1 MLANN
6 TLNEDT
12 FLKYA
17 MRIYDNPNCK
27 NVAEFEEDL
36 NRVKYVKRLLNK
48 YKEKGILR
56 SRLLL
61 NHTIVLINVFT
72 VQGAARILFYK
83 LEKDLHPS
91 LKSLLIF
98 LESSPDY
105 IPEIDIN
112 KIPSDVKLLKLLGE
126 EE

>member
-1 MLANN
+1 MLISNPL
-6 TLNEDT
+6 TEKT
-12 FLKYA
+12 FLNFA
-17 MRIYDNPNCK
+17 MKIYDNPNCTS
-27 NVAEFEEDL
+27 ADEFEEDL

-48 YKEKGILR
+48 YKEKCILR

-61 NHTIVLINVFT
+61 NHTIVLTNVFT

>member
-27 NVAEFEEDL
+27 NVSEFEEDL
-36 NRVKYVKRLLNK
+36 NRVKYIKRLLNK

-61 NHTIVLINVFT
+61 NHTHGVI
-72 VQGAARILFYK
+72 
-83 LEKDLHPS
+83 
-91 LKSLLIF
+91 IF
-98 LESSPDY
+98 RN
-105 IPEIDIN
+105 IITKN
-112 KIPSDVKLLKLLGE
+112 H
-126 EE
+126 